1 MPESSQQRSI
11 DLPEGVEVQVDSG
24 TVKVKGP
31 KGSLSEDLSH
41 LPVDFEVAGKRLLVT
56 PRQLTK
62 RSIAKTGTGAAHVK
76 NMIKG
81 VTKGFT
87 YKLKTVY
94 AHFPVTVK
102 VNEKEKKVVIENFT
116 GEKTPRVTKIIGD
129 TKVKVSGEEILV
141 QGNKLED
148 VSQTASNLETGTR
161 IKEKDQRVFLDGI
174 YIYEKTEGM

>member
-1 MPESSQQRSI
+1 M
-11 DLPEGVEVQVDSG
+11 
-24 TVKVKGP
+24 T
-31 KGSLSEDLSH
+31 
-41 LPVDFEVAGKRLLVT
+41 
-56 PRQLTK
+56 
-62 RSIAKTGTGAAHVK
+62 
-76 NMIKG
+76 KG

-129 TKVKVSGEEILV
+129 TKVKVSGEDILV
-141 QGNKLED
+141 QGTKLED
-148 VSQTASNLETGTR
+148 VSQTASNIETGTR
-161 IKEKDQRVFLDGI
+161 IKDKDQRVFLDGI